1 MEKKKKEKVANK
13 KTAHPFL
20 YPSVYT
26 EDKPNLSSKQPLLF
40 LEFSCLSY
48 FI

>member
-13 KTAHPFL
+13 KTAQPFL

-26 EDKPNLSSKQPLLF
+26 EDKPKLVLQATF
-40 LEFSCLSY
+40 YY
-48 FI
+48 F